1 MSHEILTRASQL
13 IRTMQSMLSDLNKG
27 HDRKEA
33 CSRLNLVTNQAEALC
48 SDIESSKKSN
58 VVEVCRSNFI
68 GNGSIPFL
76 ISGRVSGD
84 DDDTCH
90 LIMADTVGDAEQLF
104 KVTLLDDEGYED
116 TEDEDSDIYPTIYII
131 NSECLAP
138 NAIGK
143 ADQEPE

>member
-1 MSHEILTRASQL
+1 M
-13 IRTMQSMLSDLNKG
+13 DF
-27 HDRKEA
+27 
-33 CSRLNLVTNQAEALC
+33 VTNQAKALC
-48 SDIESSKKSN
+48 DDIESNKKNN
-58 VVEVCRSNFI
+58 VIEVCSSHFI
-68 GNGSIPFL
+68 GEGSLPFL

-84 DDDTCH
+84 DDDTCN

-104 KVTLLDDEGYED
+104 KVTLLGDEGYED
-116 TEDEDSDIYPTIYII
+116 IEDEDSDIYPTIYII